1 MSRKINPSKQY
12 SKDLAKLLKQQKVNI
27 NILNSILNDICNGI
41 PLDPKY
47 RDHPMSKTSPK
58 HYQGCRDFHYKS
70 NICVIYRVKPDVV
83 DMIRIGSHQDL
94 ELTENLNYEKST
106 Y

>member
-1 MSRKINPSKQY
+1 
-12 SKDLAKLLKQQKVNI
+12 
-27 NILNSILNDICNGI
+27 
-41 PLDPKY
+41 
-47 RDHPMSKTSPK
+47 MSKTSPK